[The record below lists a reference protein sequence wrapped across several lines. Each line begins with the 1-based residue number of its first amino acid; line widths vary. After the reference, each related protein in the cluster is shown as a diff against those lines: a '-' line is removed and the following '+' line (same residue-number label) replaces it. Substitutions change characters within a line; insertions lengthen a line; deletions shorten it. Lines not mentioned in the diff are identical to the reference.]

1 MEYERHE
8 YFHIECPI
16 LFDQPWWFEV
26 HIQSNGDYKIANFG
40 YEFLITPEQ
49 IKKYPD
55 VKIAGIGGHAD
66 HGSYSVQWFHREMIP
81 VMFPRHVADFFRDRI
96 DERVSEMNID
106 FRDDWIQSTCD
117 DREGK

>member
-8 YFHIECPI
+8 YFHIECPL

-26 HIQSNGDYKIANFG
+26 HIQSNGDYEIAHFG
-40 YEFLITPEQ
+40 YEYWIRDDQ
-49 IKKYPD
+49 VAKYPD
-55 VKIAGIGGHAD
+55 VKNVGIG
-66 HGSYSVQWFHREMIP
+66 SYPVRWFHHEMIP
-81 VMFPRHVADFFRDRI
+81 LMFPRHVADFFRDRI
-96 DERVSEMNID
+96 DERVSEMNVD